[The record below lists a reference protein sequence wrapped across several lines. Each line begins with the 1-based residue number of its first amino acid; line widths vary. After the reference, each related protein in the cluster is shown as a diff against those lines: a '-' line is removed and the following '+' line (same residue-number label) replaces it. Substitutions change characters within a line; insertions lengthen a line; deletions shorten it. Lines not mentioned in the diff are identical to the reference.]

1 MQIERGVG
9 RRGGAEA
16 KEGVGVAPPRE
27 GMDFWA
33 AELRSGGELQGLT
46 AEG

>member
-1 MQIERGVG
+1 MQIGRGVPSE
-9 RRGGAEA
+9 GAEA

-33 AELRSGGELQGLT
+33 AELRSGRELQGL
-46 AEG
+46 AAGG